1 MGGRASTRADALKSR
16 LGRRGLRYERGITD
30 AMGQLWRELVAAIYL
45 LFLADFGHG
54 LVLVTLWL
62 RWLLSGLEIGTCVFH
77 VVNPF

>member
-1 MGGRASTRADALKSR
+1 
-16 LGRRGLRYERGITD
+16 
-30 AMGQLWRELVAAIYL
+30 MGQLWRELVAAIYL